1 MNQSATKSEQQE
13 DLVLYMEIGS
23 YESAINKY
31 AYPYN
36 PGYWAKY
43 KKLKQKILQW
53 QQQIS

>member
-1 MNQSATKSEQQE
+1 VQQTAAKNTQPE
-13 DLVLYMEIGS
+13 GLYLYMAIGS

-31 AYPYN
+31 AHPYN
-36 PGYWAKY
+36 PGYWNKY